1 MVCTSGLD
9 LAVVVAVPAVRVMQV
24 TGDKVVRVIPVG
36 NGFVAAIGAMLMSG
50 VMVAA

>member
-1 MVCTSGLD
+1 MVCLSGLD

-36 NGFVAAIGAMLMSG
+36 NGLVAAIGPMLMPRG
-50 VMVAA
+50 MVAA